1 MKRLCKDAKSKAP
14 LQHPQPSDNQRE
26 VFEMSKY
33 DSLNSDAQMM
43 NYYASKVESSYK
55 IAKEEIARLTAMFK
69 DAFHANSSMTN
80 TN

>member
-1 MKRLCKDAKSKAP
+1 MKRWCKDAKSEAP

-55 IAKEEIARLTAMFK
+55 IANE
-69 DAFHANSSMTN
+69 
-80 TN
+80 

>member
-1 MKRLCKDAKSKAP
+1 
-14 LQHPQPSDNQRE
+14 
-26 VFEMSKY
+26 MSRY
-33 DSLNSDAQMM
+33 GSLNSDTQMM
-43 NYYASKVESSYK
+43 NYYASKVKSSYK